1 MHNETCNRLSLQWK
15 WCCIVMQS
23 RLELTCNC
31 SSTKCLSP
39 TNKFRH
45 SPPLSAYSITTVT
58 AGSHFKSGVSQWSEP
73 WLSCDDSGSGR
84 SIHSLLNVATILLAT
99 KTNLIFS
106 NISFRWGIA
115 WWVPFQCNRRSM
127 CVYSC
132 FQVLNWIRSESCRNI
147 NAIHNY
153 NVSKVW
159 VRYI

>member
-1 MHNETCNRLSLQWK
+1 
-15 WCCIVMQS
+15 MQS
-23 RLELTCNC
+23 KLELTCNS

-45 SPPLSAYSITTVT
+45 SPPLSAYIITT

-73 WLSCDDSGSGR
+73 RLSCDDSGSGR
-84 SIHSLLNVATILLAT
+84 SIHSTLIVATVLLAT

-106 NISFRWGIA
+106 NISFRCGIG
-115 WWVPFQCNRRSM
+115 WWVPFQCNRRFM

-147 NAIHNY
+147 DQCY
-153 NVSKVW
+153 S
-159 VRYI
+159 